1 MPQLILDYTTGITL
15 DVPKTLLALHRILDG
30 SGQFA
35 TRDIKSRAR
44 CHEHWLTGV
53 EAGEGPFVHLQ
64 LLLLDGRDLATREA
78 LSQALLPVLQAH
90 CQGPQGTQL
99 CVEVR
104 EMVRAAYSKAVL

>member
-15 DVPKTLLALHRILDG
+15 DVPRTLQALHEVLME

-35 TRDIKSRAR
+35 TADIKSRAR
-44 CHEHWLTGV
+44 LHEHWLTGLT
-53 EAGEGPFVHLQ
+53 AGEGPFVHLQ
-64 LLLLDGRDLATREA
+64 LLVLDGRDQATRDA

-90 CQGPQGTQL
+90 CHGPQGTQL

-104 EMVRAAYSKAVL
+104 EMVRSSYSKAVR